1 MRTAEPRCALDCSF
15 VGLFPGAASL
25 DAGAAPRAPSLRFAW
40 RRANGRQVW
49 HNLVHGPSLRQRSH
63 PREVRR
69 RLRAP
74 LLRMPP
80 FRDGPCLSGHQPD
93 LRVRLGL
100 VLPPAEP
107 QALPQRRATGRHR
120 PGETAREGAPVG
132 GWVALILPSGKSSAG
147 SGCFRRLNQ
156 ERVAD
161 FSPSPAPETLHLL
174 VRTLSCGIP
183 SGGRWRVSM
192 RRGTL
197 RCLHRSPGCVLGPR
211 PAVAAALAERGQVG
225 SERRPGRL
233 AAPG

>member
-49 HNLVHGPSLRQRSH
+49 HNLVNGPSLRQRSH

-183 SGGRWRVSM
+183 SGGRWRAV